1 MPGTA
6 AKSVSLHRAARAC
19 RHSRAVNI
27 RTMDELKIYGADTHS
42 AVGLPF
48 ADEGVRAGFPSPA
61 QDYMEN
67 SIDLNHDLVR
77 HPEST
82 FYARVEGDSMSGAG
96 VFEGDLLVVDKAVQ
110 PATGDMAVCV
120 LNGEFTVKFVDVGP
134 AGVRL
139 RPAND
144 AYEPI
149 RVEEGDSFEVWG
161 VVTYVIH
168 KVLRRK

>member
-6 AKSVSLHRAARAC
+6 AKSVSLHRVARAC
-19 RHSRAVNI
+19 RHSCAVI
-27 RTMDELKIYGADTHS
+27 RRTMDELKIYGADTLS

-61 QDYMEN
+61 QDYMES